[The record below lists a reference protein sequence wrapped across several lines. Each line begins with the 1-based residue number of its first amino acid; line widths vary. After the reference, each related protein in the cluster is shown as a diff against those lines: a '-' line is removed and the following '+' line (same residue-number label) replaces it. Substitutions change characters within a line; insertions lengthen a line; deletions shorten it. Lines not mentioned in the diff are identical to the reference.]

1 MSDIRSQSADISILL
16 FLLAKMTLFE
26 TGPPPHPIGLAFSG
40 GGIRSAAF
48 CSGVLRRLLQRNVQL
63 DYLSCVSGGGY
74 TGTAFL
80 DWKYREENRE
90 GEQHK
95 DSGEWHRRFFRH
107 MRERAGYFCN
117 WKKTLEGIL
126 DTAILVC
133 LVLLVNVIEPIV
145 MCGSYA
151 CPVAYIIDLL
161 FGKYLREKLDCEKVA
176 NSSTTEQNA
185 TREEEKQHC
194 FSRQGTEDSYTI
206 ILFFFLLVF
215 FAVFFILAKRTS
227 RKRYSTPLSFI
238 HTTLAVVFGLTFLP
252 FTINEFVAKIP
263 IWTQYLIV
271 FVAIMIWCFLPL
283 LRTKTSYV
291 LLMYFFSYVTYWKV
305 YEADIFGIP
314 FSSELFNRLLFI
326 SGFALWF
333 VPFITA
339 SHVRLMHVY
348 NR

>member
-1 MSDIRSQSADISILL
+1 MSDISIML
-16 FLLAKMTLFE
+16 FLLAKMTLCE
-26 TGPPPHPIGLAFSG
+26 TGPIGLAFSG

-48 CSGVLRRLLQRNVQL
+48 CSGVLRRLLQRNVQV

-90 GEQHK
+90 GEQHE

-107 MRERAGYFCN
+107 MRERAGYICN
-117 WKKTLEGIL
+117 WKKPLEGIL
-126 DTAILVC
+126 DTAILVG
-133 LVLLVNVIEPIV
+133 LVLLVNFIGPIV
-145 MCGSYA
+145 MWGSYA

-176 NSSTTEQNA
+176 NSSTTEQNT

-206 ILFFFLLVF
+206 ILFSFLLVF

-252 FTINEFVAKIP
+252 FTINEFVVKIP

-291 LLMYFFSYVTYWKV
+291 LLMYFFSYVTYCKV